1 VTGDLPAESVSK
13 SDAYGEREV
22 IASFRNLG
30 LPFIAWGLGL
40 TLLPFEILLL
50 WGTWNP
56 GGAWAWS
63 AVALGYALYVGVRG
77 WAPWEMALNQ
87 PMRRRHKPDFWL
99 LDPTAYAVGEFLTA
113 ARQRIAATLITAS
126 AILTPWLIMGLS
138 RLAGGRPVNPK
149 AVLPVSALAFFGFA
163 DGIRAGN
170 LAMLLLT
177 RRVERNWGS
186 LSASGTAEVRGGLGG
201 ITRKTYVG
209 ALLLIAYVMA
219 CGAVLAFLLTTV
231 GRWARRE
238 LPASSFHVAFWIFG
252 AVFVVGALWGFIRV
266 AGWLGKRGF

>member
-1 VTGDLPAESVSK
+1 MTGDLPAESVSK

-201 ITRKTYVG
+201 ITGGPPASVPIPGSLELKIMPGQIAGHMRG
-209 ALLLIAYVMA
+209 RLLLPAEGFGIGPGKAGTVDGQVE
-219 CGAVLAFLLTTV
+219 GARATLF
-231 GRWARRE
+231 
-238 LPASSFHVAFWIFG
+238 S
-252 AVFVVGALWGFIRV
+252 
-266 AGWLGKRGF
+266 K